1 MNVNIYYG
9 GRGLVDDPTMTVLNK
24 ITEVLNE
31 LRVNVEKYNLFE
43 MKNSITTLPQT
54 LKQADAVILAS
65 TVEWFGIGGYMLQF
79 LDACWLYADKSTIE
93 RLYMFPIVMSK
104 ASGEK
109 EALMSLLNAWEL
121 LGGKCCNGLS
131 GYVADSV
138 EFELNPEY
146 QEIFEKKAEEIYR
159 TVSQKIKTLP
169 SSNNAIKSNIA
180 SETIRLT
187 PQESEQLSKYASDD
201 TYIKKQKEDI
211 EELASMFRNLMNDE
225 DKGGIERYAKL
236 FNDSFIPQSDFKAS
250 YVININDKKK
260 TLVIEINNRNVD
272 CKFGQKDDAEVS
284 CRLDNIVLEKIVQG
298 NQTFQGAFMS
308 GSMTAKGNFKNIRML
323 DQCFKFYK

>member
-9 GRGLVDDPTMTVLNK
+9 GRGLVDDPTVTVLNK
-24 ITEVLNE
+24 ITDVLNE

-43 MKNSITTLPQT
+43 LKNSITTLPQT
-54 LKQADAVILAS
+54 LKDADAVILAS
-65 TVEWFGIGGYMLQF
+65 TVEWFGIGGYMTQF
-79 LDACWLYADKSTIE
+79 LDACWLYADKSMIE
-93 RLYMFPIVMSK
+93 KIYMFPIVMSR

-109 EALMSLLNAWEL
+109 EASMSLSNAWEL
-121 LGGKCCNGLS
+121 LGGQSCNGLS
-131 GYVADSV
+131 GYVADPV

-146 QEIFEKKAEEIYR
+146 QSIFEKKAEEIYR
-159 TVSQKIKTLP
+159 TVSQKAKTLP
-169 SSNNAIKSNIA
+169 SSNNAIKSNIV
-180 SETIRLT
+180 SDTMRLT

-211 EELASMFRNLMNDE
+211 EELASMFRDLMSDE

-236 FNDSFIPQSDFKAS
+236 FNDNFVPQSDFKAS
-250 YVININDKKK
+250 YVINISDKKK
-260 TLVIEINNRNVD
+260 TMIIEIDNRNID
-272 CKFGQKDDAEVS
+272 CRFGQKDDAEVT
-284 CRLDNIVLEKIVQG
+284 CRLDNAVLEKIVQG

-323 DQCFKFYK
+323 DQCFKF

>member
-1 MNVNIYYG
+1 M
-9 GRGLVDDPTMTVLNK
+9 
-24 ITEVLNE
+24 
-31 LRVNVEKYNLFE
+31 
-43 MKNSITTLPQT
+43 
-54 LKQADAVILAS
+54 
-65 TVEWFGIGGYMLQF
+65 
-79 LDACWLYADKSTIE
+79 
-93 RLYMFPIVMSK
+93 
-104 ASGEK
+104 
-109 EALMSLLNAWEL
+109 
-121 LGGKCCNGLS
+121 
-131 GYVADSV
+131 ADSV

-323 DQCFKFYK
+323 DQCFKFYKQRS